1 MSLLY
6 LWHNWRNSQ
15 RKTKSHIRRLFSNL
29 MWNLMAFNAEIQ
41 NHLRC
46 MTTMYLRGTII
57 LAKLSF
63 LYLCLGRWRW
73 WWFDEYDVDFLDN
86 GDDCQVSEEVCLTLK
101 SGECSVLQRKEQ
113 DGGLGTVTLR
123 VLMMM
128 MTMMMM
134 MMSMMM
140 IMILMTMMMMMTLM
154 MMISIAG
161 WLTATLRVRMLCPY
175 FFLI

>member
-1 MSLLY
+1 M
-6 LWHNWRNSQ
+6 
-15 RKTKSHIRRLFSNL
+15 
-29 MWNLMAFNAEIQ
+29 
-41 NHLRC
+41 
-46 MTTMYLRGTII
+46 
-57 LAKLSF
+57 
-63 LYLCLGRWRW
+63 
-73 WWFDEYDVDFLDN
+73 DN

-128 MTMMMM
+128 MV
-134 MMSMMM
+134 SMMM
-140 IMILMTMMMMMTLM
+140 IMILMTMMMMTLM